1 MFPEILAGSSFRF
14 ESPQAVV
21 FLVFRVKAAL
31 HRNTLFSHI
40 FTTSVALLDLLF
52 RLAATFVRM
61 INEAITH
68 SYVKCC
74 DLWQTQVNA
83 VHG

>member
-1 MFPEILAGSSFRF
+1 MQSLLGDKWE
-14 ESPQAVV
+14 
-21 FLVFRVKAAL
+21 
-31 HRNTLFSHI
+31 
-40 FTTSVALLDLLF
+40 TSLKSCGQSTQSIHALLDLLF

-68 SYVKCC
+68 SFVKCC

>member
-1 MFPEILAGSSFRF
+1 MACLDALYPRAWLDAG
-14 ESPQAVV
+14 P
-21 FLVFRVKAAL
+21 
-31 HRNTLFSHI
+31 I

-83 VHG
+83 IHG